1 MASNKFFTWTKG
13 DKKHVSTGMI
23 PIPIEYISI
32 KGMEHGRNVKRSSK
46 AGRKPIPL
54 DFARDFGS
62 NTSSRSNDSVAL
74 HDAAIKSA
82 TSLMAVMNDMLKS
95 PPLNAHFLSA
105 QKAEE
110 RQPWH
115 GRPRSR
121 TAPSTPMYEAPG
133 MEPAELEGSMP
144 AWPQEYQHNGGTPP
158 RPSRVSAAFPRRS
171 CDSYSRKSANRKPST
186 SHTSNTSE
194 DTLVGTESD
203 ALPYMTKRPS
213 LNVREAEQ
221 TRSISNDNDTATS
234 QPVSEQSI
242 TAPPTYDSSREEHHR
257 AQTDELVS
265 QIMALRAS
273 HDAHIASL
281 QKTHEREVAS
291 HRSYIEILEKQR
303 ENIPKVSQ
311 TIGSLEIAPETHAT
325 TEVQTSATKS
335 ATTSQH
341 GRPTFDIEPLASS
354 DSAVGTEA
362 LVRELCLARNTQ
374 AEHRKA
380 KTERDILRD
389 SNNSHD
395 REILQLQ
402 EIIRQAK
409 DSEKTMLDKIARL
422 EAALCMGNLERTD
435 VLEGLYE
442 ARNRAKSMSDQQKLL
457 IEERDQARDRLSSID
472 PEWTAKTT
480 ANTSSG
486 TEGSTISQHS
496 MQSVAVIETQQ
507 QELDDLR
514 QKVGEKDARIRE
526 LTRLNLDTT
535 GIEENELLIRQLEAC
550 QKQLSGVKAEREE
563 YNNLLH
569 AELRRQSQ
577 SIAIKLHTATPQIND
592 DVQAIASQKLQI
604 IRTELDDQCQLTAE
618 QRCEYLEK
626 ELKHCIQEIVLYKMN
641 IRGYKKDLKKAQAR
655 VQSLQAQQVERPQT
669 PNSID
674 SSVGSDRPS
683 RPSQESGL
691 GISLP
696 RQADTDTPTRHSAP
710 PRRTRHSSAATT
722 LHHQAPTNTA
732 SISTPSPAPPRSARL
747 PLAVHKE
754 LPATPS
760 VDATT
765 GSWRTEGKSQQ
776 PTITRAET
784 LRSVSDSIISSY
796 AKRGTPE
803 METENF
809 PIVLPL
815 STARW
820 RSTGPAT
827 YVNSGADVG
836 YEARLEGEG
845 RGVSAIAVPVLRF
858 KRGTLLGHEKYIS
871 KGRMHVKNTALID
884 AQKI

>member
-1 MASNKFFTWTKG
+1 MASNKFLTWTKG
-13 DKKHVSTGMI
+13 DRKHVSTGMI

-32 KGMEHGRNVKRSSK
+32 KGMEHGRHVKRSSK

-54 DFARDFGS
+54 EFARDFGS
-62 NTSSRSNDSVAL
+62 NTSSRSTDSVAL

-105 QKAEE
+105 QKAEDC
-110 RQPWH
+110 QPWH

-144 AWPQEYQHNGGTPP
+144 AWPKEYQHNESTPP

-171 CDSYSRKSANRKPST
+171 CDSYSRKSANVRRSVSRTPRKQICPYQQRKPST

-194 DTLVGTESD
+194 DTLVETESD
-203 ALPYMTKRPS
+203 ASPYVTKRPS

-221 TRSISNDNDTATS
+221 TRSISIDSETTTS
-234 QPVSEQSI
+234 QPVSKQSI
-242 TAPPTYDSSREEHHR
+242 AAPPTYDSSREEHHR
-257 AQTDELVS
+257 AQTDELVL
-265 QIMALRAS
+265 QIMTLRAS

-281 QKTHEREVAS
+281 QKTHERAVAS
-291 HRSYIEILEKQR
+291 HRSYIDILEKQR
-303 ENIPKVSQ
+303 ENVRKLSP
-311 TIGSLEIAPETHAT
+311 TTGSLDIASKTDDTAK
-325 TEVQTSATKS
+325 VQISATSS
-335 ATTSQH
+335 AATSQH
-341 GRPTFDIEPLASS
+341 GRSSFDIEPLASS
-354 DSAVGTEA
+354 DSAAGAVA
-362 LVRELCLARNTQ
+362 LKRELSLARKAQ
-374 AEHRKA
+374 AEHGKV
-380 KTERDILRD
+380 KTERDILRGSND
-389 SNNSHD
+389 SYE
-395 REILQLQ
+395 RRILQLQ

-409 DSEKTMLDKIARL
+409 DSEKTMMDKIARL

-442 ARNRAKSMSDQQKLL
+442 ARNQARSMSDQQKLL
-457 IEERDQARDRLSSID
+457 IEERDQARDLLSNIHS
-472 PEWTAKTT
+472 EWTAKTT
-480 ANTSSG
+480 ANASSG

-496 MQSVAVIETQQ
+496 MQSLAVIEAQQ
-507 QELDDLR
+507 QELEGLR
-514 QKVGEKDARIRE
+514 EKVGEKDARIRE
-526 LTRLNLDTT
+526 LMRLNLDTT

-550 QKQLSGVKAEREE
+550 QKQLSGVKAERDQ

-604 IRTELDDQCQLTAE
+604 IRTEHDDQCRLTAE

-626 ELKHCIQEIVLYKMN
+626 ELKHCIQEIVLYKMDV
-641 IRGYKKDLKKAQAR
+641 RGYKKDLKKAQAR
-655 VQSLQAQQVERPQT
+655 IESLQAQQVERPQT

-683 RPSQESGL
+683 RPSQDSGL
-691 GISLP
+691 GISLS
-696 RQADTDTPTRHSAP
+696 RQADTDTSTRHCAL
-710 PRRTRHSSAATT
+710 PRRKRHSSAATT
-722 LHHQAPTNTA
+722 HNHQAPTNTA

-747 PLAVHKE
+747 PPAVHKE

-765 GSWRTEGKSQQ
+765 VSSRTEGNSQQ
-776 PTITRAET
+776 PTINRAET
-784 LRSVSDSIISSY
+784 IRSLSDSIISSY

-809 PIVLPL
+809 LPVLPS

-820 RSTGPAT
+820 RSSGPAT

-836 YEARLEGEG
+836 SEARLEGEG
-845 RGVSAIAVPVLRF
+845 RGASAIAVPVLRF
-858 KRGTLLGHEKYIS
+858 QRGTVRTPVLG
-871 KGRMHVKNTALID
+871 
-884 AQKI
+884 

>member
-105 QKAEE
+105 QKAED
-110 RQPWH
+110 RQLWH

-121 TAPSTPMYEAPG
+121 TAPSTPMYEAPC

-354 DSAVGTEA
+354 DSAAGTEA
-362 LVRELCLARNTQ
+362 LKRELSLARKTQ
-374 AEHRKA
+374 AEHRKV

-389 SNNSHD
+389 SNDSHD
-395 REILQLQ
+395 REISQLQ
-402 EIIRQAK
+402 EIVRQTK

-422 EAALCMGNLERTD
+422 EAALCMGNVERTD

-442 ARNRAKSMSDQQKLL
+442 ARNRVKSMSDKQKLL

-472 PEWTAKTT
+472 PEWTAETT
-480 ANTSSG
+480 AKSSSG
-486 TEGSTISQHS
+486 GYEDSMASQHHT
-496 MQSVAVIETQQ
+496 QLIAVVEAQQ
-507 QELDDLR
+507 QDLDDLR

-550 QKQLSGVKAEREE
+550 QKQLSGVEAERDE

-569 AELRRQSQ
+569 TELRRQSQ
-577 SIAIKLHTATPQIND
+577 SIAIKLHAATPQIND

-604 IRTELDDQCQLTAE
+604 IRTELDNQCQLTAD
-618 QRCEYLEK
+618 QRCECLER
-626 ELKHCIQEIVLYKMN
+626 ELKHCIQEIVLYKMDV
-641 IRGYKKDLKKAQAR
+641 RGYKRDLKKAQAR
-655 VQSLQAQQVERPQT
+655 IESLQAQQAERPQT

-674 SSVGSDRPS
+674 SSVGSGRPS

-691 GISLP
+691 GISLS
-696 RQADTDTPTRHSAP
+696 RQSDTDTPTRHCAP
-710 PRRTRHSSAATT
+710 PRRKRHSSAATT
-722 LHHQAPTNTA
+722 LNHQAPTKTA
-732 SISTPSPAPPRSARL
+732 SLSTPSPASPRSARL
-747 PLAVHKE
+747 PPAVHKE

-765 GSWRTEGKSQQ
+765 VSSRTERNPQQ
-776 PTITRAET
+776 PTINRAET
-784 LRSVSDSIISSY
+784 FRSLSDSIISSY

-809 PIVLPL
+809 PAVLPL

-827 YVNSGADVG
+827 YVNSGADVE

-845 RGVSAIAVPVLRF
+845 RGASAIAVPVMRF
-858 KRGTLLGHEKYIS
+858 KRGTVRTPVLG
-871 KGRMHVKNTALID
+871 
-884 AQKI
+884 